1 MTTTQLLEL
10 KRKAERGYDLKM
22 DAVTIISLID
32 EVMTL
37 REALERIEKLYLLR
51 HTDYVPEQLD
61 YHRLAVE
68 ALNHGVSK

>member
-37 REALERIEKLYLLR
+37 REALERIEKLYLG
-51 HTDYVPEQLD
+51 HTDYVPEQRD
-61 YHRLAVE
+61 YYRLAVE
-68 ALNHGVSK
+68 ALNHGASK